1 MDESKKRKVTD
12 EEEEEEEEEQEQK
25 PLQSCSSKQDHL
37 QSLLDP
43 LRKDKLLDLLLTLA
57 VQFPTVAE
65 EIRSLA
71 SADPVHRKLF
81 VRGLA
86 WDSTSE
92 TLCDVFRVHGEIEEG
107 AVILDKVTGKSR
119 GYGFITYKHMESTQ
133 DALKEPSKLIDGR
146 LAICSLACEGVSNSA
161 ATPDQSQRKLYI
173 GGLLPDTTSEMLL
186 NFFGRHGEIEEG
198 SVAFEKDTNKSRGFG
213 FVTYKTVEAAIKA
226 INHPNKSL
234 GGRNVT
240 VKLADNQKGR
250 AGHPQPPAAMVPVA
264 MSLPATYAQLGK
276 SQVASTPVNYPARY
290 PAVAVYPTTALPNP
304 HAPAIA
310 SSPFSALPQMPY
322 TQFTAKKDPFGAYPY
337 SIPNNKIFSRNIS
350 GNTSESIVSSPLLQ

>member
-1 MDESKKRKVTD
+1 MTTESPKATNTQRQRRRTKMDESKKRKVTD
-12 EEEEEEEEEQEQK
+12 EEEEEEEQEQK
-25 PLQSCSSKQDHL
+25 PL

-43 LRKDKLLDLLLTLA
+43 LRKDQLVDLLLTLA
-57 VQFPTVAE
+57 VQYPTVGE
-65 EIRSLA
+65 EIRSFA
-71 SADPVHRKLF
+71 SAEPVHRKLF

-92 TLCDVFRVHGEIEEG
+92 TLCAVSALMFADCMLGMPAFRAHGEIEEG

-146 LAICSLACEGVSNSA
+146 LAVCSLACEGVSNSA
-161 ATPDQSQRKLYI
+161 AAPDQSQRKLYI
-173 GGLLPDTTSEMLL
+173 GGLSLDTTSEMLL

-226 INHPNKSL
+226 INHPNKTF

-250 AGHPQPPAAMVPVA
+250 AGHPQLTAAMVPIA

-276 SQVASTPVNYPARY
+276 SQVGSTLVNYPAHY
-290 PAVAVYPTTALPNP
+290 PAMAAYPTTALSN
-304 HAPAIA
+304 HLTPAIA
-310 SSPFSALPQMPY
+310 SYQMPY
-322 TQFTAKKDPFGAYPY
+322 SQFTAKKDPFGAYPY
-337 SIPNNKIFSRNIS
+337 SIPNNKIFN
-350 GNTSESIVSSPLLQ
+350 